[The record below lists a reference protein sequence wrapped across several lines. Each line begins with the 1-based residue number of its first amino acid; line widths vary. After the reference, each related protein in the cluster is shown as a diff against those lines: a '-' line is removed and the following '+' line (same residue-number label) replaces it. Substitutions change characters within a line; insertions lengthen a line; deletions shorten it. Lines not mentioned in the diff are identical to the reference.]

1 MTLAANDVARPAKR
15 RRRKITDPEDYFLP
29 PKLPAAKDVAM
40 RIRGT
45 DQAGRAYARRLAAL
59 GFIHCETPAWIEARD
74 LFLGAV
80 DAINVSS
87 FGTGIREGA
96 LIAILGES
104 HSGKTHILR
113 RLSWHIQLQEDTR
126 EQGLYRPLV
135 RVKVRAPTTMKG
147 LGEDI
152 LTELRKRDTPPASD
166 NAPVRVRDLK
176 HRTSRDIWSE
186 LGALLRSF
194 GVSVLIIDEV
204 HNVLTRGA
212 AEDYDATAAAIKSLV
227 IDDNWP
233 MTVVL
238 AGTKAKMG
246 RLIKKAKEL
255 QTRAECV
262 VIEPIDKGHAD
273 EIKAFVVAIE
283 KKLDLPESSGLGD
296 EDRPERFWLASNGHR
311 GRIAKLIYRAAE
323 EAYKTARPRL
333 DDALFADVLRRR
345 YNVIDAVNPFLY
357 AKLDSATPIPDE
369 AWENKDDDDDDDETS
384 LIGNGRGL

>member
-15 RRRKITDPEDYFLP
+15 PRPKITGPESYFVP
-29 PKLPAAKDVAM
+29 PKLPAAKDAAM

-45 DQAGRAYARRLAAL
+45 DRAGRAYARRLAAL
-59 GFIHCETPAWIEARD
+59 GLIHCETPAWVSVRD
-74 LFLGAV
+74 LFLPAV
-80 DAINVSS
+80 AAINASS
-87 FGTGIREGA
+87 YAPGIREGA
-96 LIAILGES
+96 LIAILGDS

-126 EQGLYRPLV
+126 EEGLYRPLV
-135 RVKVRAPTTMKG
+135 RVKARAPTTMKG

-166 NAPVRVRDLK
+166 NAPVQVRNLK
-176 HRTSRDIWSE
+176 HRTARDIWSE
-186 LGALLRSF
+186 MGALLHHYS
-194 GVSVLIIDEV
+194 VSILVIDEV
-204 HNVLTRGA
+204 HNVLVRGA
-212 AEDYDATAAAIKSLV
+212 AEDYDATAAAIKSLT
-227 IDDNWP
+227 IDDTWP

-238 AGTKAKMG
+238 AGTKAKTG

-255 QTRAECV
+255 KTRAEPV
-262 VIEPIDKGHAD
+262 VIEPIAKGHAD

-323 EAYKTARPRL
+323 EAYQKARSRL
-333 DDALFADVLRRR
+333 DDALIADVLRRR
-345 YNVIDAVNPFLY
+345 YNVIDAVNPFLI
-357 AKLDSATPIPDE
+357 AELDNAIPISDD
-369 AWENKDDDDDDDETS
+369 AWENEDDDDDETS
-384 LIGNGRGL
+384 LIGNGRGLK